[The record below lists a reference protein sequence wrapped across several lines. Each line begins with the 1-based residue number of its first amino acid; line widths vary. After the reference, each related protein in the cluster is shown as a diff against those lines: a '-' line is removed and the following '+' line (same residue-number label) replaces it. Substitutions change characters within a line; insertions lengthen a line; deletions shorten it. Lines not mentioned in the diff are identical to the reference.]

1 MSSPKRPAKTLSSKK
16 RSVLGLYS
24 PPIMR
29 PTIPKG
35 QLNDII
41 YPVVDA
47 LATTTLSA
55 GAAQRNEES

>member
-1 MSSPKRPAKTLSSKK
+1 
-16 RSVLGLYS
+16 
-24 PPIMR
+24 MR

-35 QLNDII
+35 QLDDII

-47 LATTTLSA
+47 LATITLSA